1 LLVRDLDEQFPNAR
15 YVFVVRDPRHNIRS
29 ILNRVG
35 VAGDLEELDEA
46 ALAERVQ
53 NWAGWRTVLRGDWL
67 GIPYRDPIGAL
78 CGRWNLM
85 TDILEANRTRFVPIR
100 YEDFVADKV
109 AAIRSLADAVG
120 LEARRDIGA
129 DVDRQ
134 YQAPGDRSTTLL
146 EFFGAANLARIDALC
161 GQNMSRLGYV
171 PGTAGSLDRT

>member
-1 LLVRDLDEQFPNAR
+1 
-15 YVFVVRDPRHNIRS
+15 
-29 ILNRVG
+29 
-35 VAGDLEELDEA
+35 
-46 ALAERVQ
+46 
-53 NWAGWRTVLRGDWL
+53 
-67 GIPYRDPIGAL
+67 L